1 MTGEGCDALGSPFES
16 LDLWNIL
23 IPLSGNAA
31 GSRRSCGRDRTI
43 IANPVPRRWGR
54 KTLQGAKI
62 AIKVK
67 FAFDGIGDG
76 P

>member
-1 MTGEGCDALGSPFES
+1 MTGEVCDALGSPFES

-31 GSRRSCGRDRTI
+31 GSRRSCGRARTI
-43 IANPVPRRWGR
+43 IADR
-54 KTLQGAKI
+54 TLFRAVGGAERASAQKL
-62 AIKVK
+62 
-67 FAFDGIGDG
+67 